1 LIIVPGPLKRLH
13 AKVRPWGC
21 NRIGNIVTHEPR
33 HGDDESRLWQ
43 SADGIHI
50 DVRGLNPPEPMLAI
64 LALLEKDDV
73 SSLIAHLDREPLFL
87 YPELD
92 ERGWAYELL
101 PPECGDQSC
110 THDVRLRLVRLH
122 P

>member
-1 LIIVPGPLKRLH
+1 
-13 AKVRPWGC
+13 
-21 NRIGNIVTHEPR
+21 VTHEPR
-33 HGDDESRLWQ
+33 HGDDDSRLWQ
-43 SADGIHI
+43 SADGTHI

-64 LALLEKDDV
+64 LAALEKDGV
-73 SSLIAHLDREPLFL
+73 ACLIAHLDREPVFL

-101 PPECGDQSC
+101 PSECGDQSC
-110 THDVRLRLVRLH
+110 THEIQLRLVRLH